1 MINSNMAV
9 GSLLKKYEGG
19 LAFNEI
25 EAYTSKARTWY
36 FNELKNMQVN
46 RQKLLKDSETVKK
59 SRVLPGRMFM
69 FFYDPKHKATLP
81 YYDRFPLILM
91 VESAS
96 PKKGFYGLNFH
107 YLDYRKRAILL
118 SRLLKYANNKKYD
131 ETTRLRLSYKL
142 LKNASRL
149 AAFKPCFKHYLPSQI
164 KSHIKLVPAE
174 YWETALFFPSEQFK
188 KETKATVFSKS
199 RGMI

>member
-1 MINSNMAV
+1 MAV

-46 RQKLLKDSETVKK
+46 RQKLLKDSETIKK
-59 SRVLPGRMFM
+59 TRVLPGRMFM